1 MAADPPMPLEDP
13 AGPRNS
19 DTGDSAV
26 ANTGMVANNQQH
38 GSSAANPVQDSQ
50 TEVDISRMAV
60 IRHALASQ
68 NLPESALEHQLAA
81 LAVKTYKIY
90 NINWLRWAKWAR
102 SNSIDPTV
110 YSPNNFARF
119 LYAAK
124 IPISSLKSVRAA
136 VHNTW
141 RHISPDSP
149 PLSENQVINKFF
161 TSSKRTQRIA
171 RAQRGIPVK
180 PPTWDVSQVINT

>member
-1 MAADPPMPLEDP
+1 
-13 AGPRNS
+13 
-19 DTGDSAV
+19 
-26 ANTGMVANNQQH
+26 
-38 GSSAANPVQDSQ
+38 
-50 TEVDISRMAV
+50 MAV

-81 LAVKTYKIY
+81 LAVKTNKIY

-124 IPISSLKSVRAA
+124 IPRSSLMSVRAA

-149 PLSENQVINKFF
+149 PLSENQVINNFF

-180 PPTWDVSQVINT
+180 PPTWDVSQVINTVSAWGANAKLTLLKLSQKSAMLLALASMWRPRSDIGRLQ